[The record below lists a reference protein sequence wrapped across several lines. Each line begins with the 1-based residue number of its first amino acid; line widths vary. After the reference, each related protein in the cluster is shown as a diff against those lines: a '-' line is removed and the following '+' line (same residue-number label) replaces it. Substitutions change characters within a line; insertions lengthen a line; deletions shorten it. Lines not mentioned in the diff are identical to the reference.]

1 MKRAAVL
8 AVVVAALA
16 ACDSSKKK
24 SKDALP
30 PATDWQAP
38 AGGAAGPLPDRAGP
52 SMGGGGGAVDPHAG
66 VPGAPPLGGGGGDP
80 HAGVPGA
87 PPLGG
92 GGGGS
97 DPHAGVPGAPPLGGG
112 GAGGGGG
119 VDVAALGL
127 PAPDPSRAIDP
138 SKYLSGSIDVP
149 AALRDKIRPGAPI
162 FIAVRS
168 RDPRTG
174 QAAGAPI
181 AVELLAAP
189 STWPLTFKLTEA
201 EAMIGG
207 TGFAGP
213 VVVTARF
220 DQDSDAMSK
229 QPGDITGKADAV
241 IPSAGVAIVLDTT
254 L

>member
-1 MKRAAVL
+1 MKRATTL
-8 AVVVAALA
+8 AVVVVALA
-16 ACDSSKKK
+16 ACDSKK
-24 SKDALP
+24 SNKDGLP

-38 AGGAAGPLPDRAGP
+38 AGGAAGPMPDRAGP
-52 SMGGGGGAVDPHAG
+52 SMGGGVAAVDPHAG

-112 GAGGGGG
+112 GGGGG

-127 PAPDPSRAIDP
+127 PAPDPSRPIDA
-138 SKYLSGSIDVP
+138 SKYLSGTIDVP
-149 AALRDKIRPGAPI
+149 AALRAKIPAGAAI

-168 RDPRTG
+168 RDPGTG

-181 AVELLAAP
+181 AVDKLAAP
-189 STWPLTFKLTEA
+189 GTWPLAFKLTEA

-207 TGFAGP
+207 TGFGGP

-241 IPSAGVAIVLDTT
+241 IPSAGVAIVLDTA